1 MKLIDRRLRH
11 RVTRSPR
18 RARRTRGFTLVE
30 VLATLV
36 LLGIVLPVAMR
47 GVSMAMAAAA
57 NARRTAEATML
68 AEAKLNELVADG
80 TWASGSLAGDFAP
93 DKPEYQWSCLT
104 STRDYGLTEVAIRVT
119 WTSRGQVRELIVA
132 TLASQTNTAAGVLP

>member
-1 MKLIDRRLRH
+1 MKVLDTCWRGRAPRLASRG
-11 RVTRSPR
+11 
-18 RARRTRGFTLVE
+18 RGFTLVE

-80 TWASGSLAGDFAP
+80 TWASGSLSGDFAP
-93 DKPEYQWSCLT
+93 EQPEYQWSCLT
-104 STRDYGLTEVAIRVT
+104 QTRDYGLTEVAIRVT
-119 WTSRGQVRELIVA
+119 WTTRGQVRELIVA
-132 TLASQTNTAAGVLP
+132 TLASQANNPGGVLP

>member
-1 MKLIDRRLRH
+1 MTRPRTHLPRHEVSRAHGRR
-11 RVTRSPR
+11 
-18 RARRTRGFTLVE
+18 RGFTLVE

-57 NARRTAEATML
+57 HARHTAEATTL

-80 TWASGSLAGDFAP
+80 TWASGSLSGDFSP
-93 DKPEYQWSCLT
+93 DQPEYQWSCLT
-104 STRDYGLTEVAIRVT
+104 ATRDYGLTEIAIRVT
-119 WTSRGQVRELIVA
+119 WNERGYVRDLVVA
-132 TLASQTNTAAGVLP
+132 TLASQANNAAGVLP